1 MVGFDIMDGCFLVK
15 KYIHVYIFNS
25 NTKIIKKKLKNHYLN
40 IISSKT
46 RF

>member
-25 NTKIIKKKLKNHYLN
+25 NTLKL
-40 IISSKT
+40 
-46 RF
+46 